1 MLKSKNCIHKLMH
14 HSYADLGYLREYIE
28 ILNNVLDCGSDKS
41 KASITEIF
49 FEAVIRRELFELTTH
64 V

>member
-1 MLKSKNCIHKLMH
+1 MH
-14 HSYADLGYLREYIE
+14 HSYADLGYLREYIG